1 MCLILLQ
8 NHGAKDLLSNVH
20 STVQLLQLF
29 QIDGLWCVGYWTYS
43 ETIVLKG
50 RIFYSMK
57 TINNGRK
64 AIMEYPNLKLV
75 ITTLLQMNLK
85 SFLLA
90 NMEME
95 YIMPYSLFTLN
106 ILFAIGIMKL
116 SDISFYCEH
125 LWNIKEPIQS
135 LLIQRKKRNGITRT
149 NHMNKIAI
157 MTKSFTADLP
167 LDIFCHILCF
177 LI

>member
-1 MCLILLQ
+1 MCLILLR

-75 ITTLLQMNLK
+75 ITTLLQMNLCC
-85 SFLLA
+85 
-90 NMEME
+90 E
-95 YIMPYSLFTLN
+95 YGN
-106 ILFAIGIMKL
+106 GI
-116 SDISFYCEH
+116 YYA
-125 LWNIKEPIQS
+125 IQS
-135 LLIQRKKRNGITRT
+135 IYPKYIIRNWNHEVIRHLILLRALVEHKRAHPIIANTTQKKKWY
-149 NHMNKIAI
+149 HQDQ
-157 MTKSFTADLP
+157 SYE
-167 LDIFCHILCF
+167 
-177 LI
+177 